1 MYLLDLP
8 YYHVSFPYLN
18 DEIINKINEQLI
30 KNIPDDDWIKN
41 IFRPENLDYIANN
54 PILKIKNLSN
64 NKIIVKLDIL
74 SLDLDIIA
82 ENVIK
87 YICIKQYIDL
97 LNFIK

>member
-1 MYLLDLP
+1 MYVLDLP

-18 DEIINKINEQLI
+18 DEIINEINEQLI

-74 SLDLDIIA
+74 SLDLNIIA
-82 ENVIK
+82 ENVIN

-97 LNFIK
+97 LKFIK

>member
-1 MYLLDLP
+1 MYILDLP
-8 YYHVSFPYLN
+8 FYHISFPYLN
-18 DEIINKINEQLI
+18 DEIINEINEQLI

-82 ENVIK
+82 ENVIN

-97 LNFIK
+97 LKLIK

>member
-1 MYLLDLP
+1 MYVLDLP

-18 DEIINKINEQLI
+18 DEIINEINEQLI

-41 IFRPENLDYIANN
+41 ILRPENLDYIANN

-82 ENVIK
+82 ENVIN

-97 LNFIK
+97 LKFIK

>member
-1 MYLLDLP
+1 MYVLDLP
-8 YYHVSFPYLN
+8 YYHISFPYLN
-18 DEIINKINEQLI
+18 DEIINDINEQLI

-82 ENVIK
+82 ENVIN

-97 LNFIK
+97 LKFIK